1 MTATLEKSAP
11 SSSQLWSSMPG
22 WGIVV
27 NLLPPE
33 VLAARR
39 VRVIRKLIISGV
51 GVILLLA
58 ALAYGYAYWQVHTAS
73 NQLAA
78 ADAETAQ
85 LQKSQLKYS
94 PVLALQAETS
104 HVKDELAGLTAGD
117 VDLPTLV
124 AKVIALS
131 PNPNQLTK
139 VDVEVTAAAPASSA
153 VSSTSGT
160 GSLDTSGRRHI
171 GTVTITGA
179 AASIAQVSRYVHRL
193 DHLPGVVEVFPVS
206 AQANGR
212 QLEYTIEM
220 TMTDQLLSGGSAAL
234 TGLATAG
241 GN

>member
-1 MTATLEKSAP
+1 MTTTLQKSA
-11 SSSQLWSSMPG
+11 SSTSQLWSSMPG

-39 VRVIRKLIISGV
+39 IRVIRKLIVSAV
-51 GVILLLA
+51 GVIVFIA

-78 ADAETAQ
+78 AETQTAQ
-85 LQKSQLKYS
+85 LHRSQLKYT
-94 PVLALQAETS
+94 PVVALQAQTS
-104 HVKDELAGLTAGD
+104 HIKDELAGATATN
-117 VDLPTLV
+117 VDLPILV
-124 AKVIALS
+124 GKLVALS
-131 PNPNQLTK
+131 PDPNQLAK

-160 GSLDTSGRRHI
+160 GSLDTSGRLHI

-179 AASIAQVSRYVHRL
+179 ATSMGQVSRYVHRL
-193 DHLPGVVEVFPVS
+193 DQVPGVVEVFPLS
-206 AQANGR
+206 AQADSR
-212 QLEYTIEM
+212 LLDFTIEM
-220 TMTDQLLSGGSAAL
+220 TMTDQLLTGGSAAPSGVS
-234 TGLATAG
+234 TVG